1 MEQEDMLNARDNET
15 KIQVAQIQ
23 AATKLAGDNNDDG
36 IPDEGYSQEA
46 KDNLLEKMRQ
56 FDKRLAFDKEKF

>member
-36 IPDEGYSQEA
+36 IPDEGYS
-46 KDNLLEKMRQ
+46 
-56 FDKRLAFDKEKF
+56 